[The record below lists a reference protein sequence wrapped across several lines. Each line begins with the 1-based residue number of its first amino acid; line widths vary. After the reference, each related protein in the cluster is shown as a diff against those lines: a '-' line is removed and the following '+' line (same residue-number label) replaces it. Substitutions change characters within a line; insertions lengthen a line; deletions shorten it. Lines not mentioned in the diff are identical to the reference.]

1 MPLATPD
8 VRRHNLGLVLRQ
20 VLETGA
26 IARSDIAGRTGL
38 SRGAVTSLV
47 ADLLDAG
54 LVREADVV
62 PAEGL
67 GRPRV
72 HLEPAGDDVCTLTA
86 LLDADKATAVA
97 AALDGTTLT
106 RVERRHG
113 RPMGDPD
120 AVVRVLA
127 DVLDEVGATLTGRR
141 IVDLSVVVWAPVGGA
156 PPRVLADTD
165 LEWGE
170 VDLLAL
176 LRARSAVVAASEAS
190 GGELRLLPDSQVAA
204 LAEHAS
210 AGRPATLL
218 YLKSDSGIG
227 GAIVF
232 DEGSPR
238 VVGAALGHL
247 PVVPGGALCLCGQ
260 HGCLVTVA
268 GPDQLFA
275 AAGLDAFAAEAGL
288 AAASDE
294 FVRRIRAGV
303 PAATT
308 AWRTGAVEIAR
319 TLQIVALSVD
329 PDVIV
334 VGGYL
339 ASLAGEVDAAFRA
352 IQPHIAHAAEL
363 TPAPV
368 IGSALGADAAL
379 LGAQHGARERLLADP
394 LAI

>member
-72 HLEPAGDDVCTLTA
+72 HLEPAGEDVCTLTA
-86 LLDADKATAVA
+86 LLDADKATAVF
-97 AALDGTTLT
+97 AALDGTTLA
-106 RVERRHG
+106 RVDERHG

-120 AVVRVLA
+120 AVVGVLA
-127 DVLDEVGATLTGRR
+127 DVVDEAAATLTGRR
-141 IVDLSVVVWAPVGGA
+141 IVDLTAVVWAPVGGA

-176 LRARSAVVAASEAS
+176 LRARSTVVSAFEAS
-190 GGELRLLPDSQVAA
+190 GGEVRLVPDSQVAA

-218 YLKSDSGIG
+218 YIKSDSGIG

-232 DEGSPR
+232 DEDSPR

-247 PVVPGGALCLCGQ
+247 PVVPGGQLCLCGQ

-268 GPDQLFA
+268 GPDHLLA
-275 AAGLDAFAAEAGL
+275 AAGLAGLADQAGL
-288 AAASDE
+288 AAASEE
-294 FVRRIRAGV
+294 FVRRIRAGES
-303 PAATT
+303 AATG
-308 AWRTGAVEIAR
+308 AWRAGVAEIAR
-319 TLQIVALSVD
+319 SLQIVALSVD

-339 ASLAGEVDAAFRA
+339 ASLADEVDAAFRA
-352 IQPHIAHAAEL
+352 IQPRIAHAAEL

-379 LGAQHGARERLLADP
+379 RGAQHGARERLLADP